1 MIVPSK
7 KILFIHIP
15 KTGGTTVGNIIHPYD
30 KPLVFCRENLGRR
43 YADILKG
50 NKFHFAEH
58 ENFQYYEKHVKQLD
72 MDISS
77 FFVFAFT
84 RNPYSRLYSTWKFIK
99 KQISVGNTL
108 FTDQYKHGVRESFE
122 SWIKTLTKENVYS
135 WCQRQSWFVKKNQCN
150 FVGRYE
156 NFEIDLRKLLDIIK
170 FRCGNIPRFNQSSN
184 TDEYKSH
191 YNKKSKDIVYTLFK
205 SDFTEFHYEREK
217 L

>member
-15 KTGGTTVGNIIHPYD
+15 KTGGTTIGNIIHPYD
-30 KPLVFCRENLGRR
+30 DPLICSNKSLGKR
-43 YADILKG
+43 YADILRG
-50 NKFHFAEH
+50 EDFHFAEH
-58 ENFQYYEKHVKQLD
+58 QNFTYYARHTEKLG

-99 KQISVGNTL
+99 KQISVGNSL
-108 FTDQYKHGVRESFE
+108 FTDQYEHGVKKSFA
-122 SWIKTLTKENVYS
+122 SWIETLTKENVYS

-156 NFEIDLRKLLDIIK
+156 NFEIDLKKLLDIIK
-170 FRCGNIPRFNQSSN
+170 YRCSNIPRFNQSSA
-184 TDEYKSH
+184 TDEYKFH
-191 YNKKSKDIVYTLFK
+191 YNKKRKDIVYTLFK
-205 SDFTEFHYEREK
+205 SDFTEFHYERGQ